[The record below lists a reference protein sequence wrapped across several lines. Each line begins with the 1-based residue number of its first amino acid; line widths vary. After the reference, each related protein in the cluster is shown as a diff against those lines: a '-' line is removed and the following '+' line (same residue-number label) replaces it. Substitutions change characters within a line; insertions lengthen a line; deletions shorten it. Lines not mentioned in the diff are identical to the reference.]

1 MFSNQQVAIGRV
13 GDALGKTVQIYNVF
27 MQIMKPDDTI
37 INHILDV
44 IARVP
49 GCPITHVPNLFPGLT
64 RKEVFYTVGYLKRKG
79 LLELTVARQGGIAV
93 TTSPRLF
100 N

>member
-1 MFSNQQVAIGRV
+1 M
-13 GDALGKTVQIYNVF
+13 YNLLI
-27 MQIMKPDDTI
+27 QTMKPDDTI

-44 IARVP
+44 IARAP
-49 GCPITHVPNLFPGLT
+49 GCPINHVPNLFPGLT

-79 LLELTVARQGGIAV
+79 LLELTVVKQGGVAV
-93 TTSPRLF
+93 TAALRLF

>member
-1 MFSNQQVAIGRV
+1 M
-13 GDALGKTVQIYNVF
+13 YNLLI
-27 MQIMKPDDTI
+27 QTMKPDDTI

-44 IARVP
+44 IARAP
-49 GCPITHVPNLFPGLT
+49 GCPINHVPNLFPDLT

-79 LLELTVARQGGIAV
+79 LLELTVARQGGVAV
-93 TTSPRLF
+93 TASLRLF